1 MTHPASRT
9 TRNDSLSLST
19 SNTPALYRQRIGYDL
34 QQHAAYRRS
43 WATALKEGGAKEL
56 MNGLSEVRMTADL
69 IAPEPGGE
77 VEL

>member
-1 MTHPASRT
+1 MR
-9 TRNDSLSLST
+9 
-19 SNTPALYRQRIGYDL
+19 G
-34 QQHAAYRRS
+34 

-56 MNGLSEVRMTADL
+56 MNGLSEARMTADL